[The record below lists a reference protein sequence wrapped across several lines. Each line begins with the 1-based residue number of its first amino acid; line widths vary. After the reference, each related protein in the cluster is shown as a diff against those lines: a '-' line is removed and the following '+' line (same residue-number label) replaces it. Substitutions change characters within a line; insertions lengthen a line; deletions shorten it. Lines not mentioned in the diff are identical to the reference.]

1 MTKIVFMGTP
11 SFSVPILEGL
21 LSQNYEILAVVTQ
34 PDRPVGRKKILTQ
47 PPVKEAALKHGIEVL
62 QPEKLSDSKE
72 MARVLEL
79 KPDVIVTAAFGQ
91 FLPEKLL
98 YAPTFGSVNVHASLL
113 PKYRG
118 GAPVHYAIINGEKET
133 GVTIMRMVRQMDAG
147 DILTQQAVPIE
158 ATDNVGT
165 MFDKLSVV
173 GKDLLLDT
181 LPLIFDQK
189 ITPTPQVEEQAT
201 YAPNIS
207 REDEKINWEKTASE
221 VDCQVRGM
229 YPWPIAY
236 TTYDGQRWKIIAG
249 RASDKQTTKSA
260 GEITALSKDG
270 IDVAAGNNTVYEILE
285 LQPAGKGALTA
296 REFLNGVGRKL
307 TIGEKLI

>member
-11 SFSVPILEGL
+11 AFSVPILEGL
-21 LSQNYEILAVVTQ
+21 LSQDYEILAVVTQ

-62 QPEKLSDSKE
+62 QPEKLSGSKE
-72 MARVLEL
+72 MERVLEL
-79 KPDVIVTAAFGQ
+79 MPDVIVTAAFGQ

-98 YAPTFGSVNVHASLL
+98 HAPTFGSVNVHASLL

-147 DILTQQAVPIE
+147 DILTQRTVPIGP
-158 ATDNVGT
+158 TDNVGT
-165 MFDKLSVV
+165 MFDKLSLV
-173 GKDLLLDT
+173 GRDLLLDT
-181 LPLIFDQK
+181 LPLIVEQK
-189 ITPTPQVEEQAT
+189 ITPIPQEEEKAT

-207 REDEKINWEKTASE
+207 REDEKINWVKTARQ

-229 YPWPIAY
+229 YPWPVAY
-236 TTYDGQRWKIIAG
+236 TTYDSQRWKIITG
-249 RASDKQTTKSA
+249 RVSDEQTTAPA
-260 GEITALSKDG
+260 GEIVSLSKDG
-270 IDVAAGNNTVYEILE
+270 IAVAAGDNTVYEITK
-285 LQPAGKGALTA
+285 LQPAGKGVLAA

-307 TIGEKLI
+307 TIGEKLV